1 MSAADDAAGTPVKIR
16 LNGEERAVATGTTVA
31 SLLVELGLTRP
42 GYAVAVDRAV
52 VPRAL
57 HASTSLRDGAEV
69 EVIRAVGGG

>member
-1 MSAADDAAGTPVKIR
+1 MNSAENTLKIR
-16 LNGEERAVATGTTVA
+16 LNGEERAVAPGTTVA

-57 HASTSLRDGAEV
+57 HATTELRDGSEV